1 MERINSMGAL
11 AYVLGISLAGAS
23 GVSAA
28 ATTCN
33 TDFTDVTINDN
44 LTVPAGPTCGLHGVT
59 VNGSVQVLAGGDLSA
74 NDSTYTGHH
83 TVINGPLVAT
93 NSFQVFLK
101 NVTVTGNATVNGG
114 DSNGTM
120 GNTFFGG
127 SVSMRNIPTQSGAFI
142 EFSGNH
148 VVGSV
153 ILTDSPGDGGIF
165 SNQVGGTVSV
175 QRNTGNTYV
184 SKNTIKGS
192 LLCSANSPPPVSLGT
207 NTVSGAKTGQCAGS
221 LF

>member
-1 MERINSMGAL
+1 MERINFGIAC
-11 AYVLGISLAGAS
+11 VLGILLGAAS

-33 TDFTDVTINDN
+33 SDFTDVTINDN

-83 TVINGPLVAT
+83 TLINGTLLAT

-101 NVTVTGNATVNGG
+101 NVTVVGLVIVDGG

-127 SVSMRNIPTQSGAFI
+127 SVMMRNIPAQSGAFI
-142 EFSGNH
+142 EFSGNQ

-153 ILTDSPGDGGIF
+153 SLTNSAGDGGIF
-165 SNQVGGTVSV
+165 SNQIGGTVSV

-192 LLCSANSPPPVSLGT
+192 LLCSANSPAPVSLGT
-207 NTVSGAKTGQCAGS
+207 NTVGGVKAGQCAG
-221 LF
+221 F